1 VCFTPTLTHD
11 YVPIF
16 SSMGHSPIKIRGGF
30 SYYVS
35 NEQLEAYAKLTPYE
49 RLKWVD
55 EMRLFTLL
63 ARTPE
68 TAERQ
73 ERLRRGETIVP
84 E

>member
-1 VCFTPTLTHD
+1 MSAD
-11 YVPIF
+11 
-16 SSMGHSPIKIRGGF
+16 IKNPAGGF

-35 NEQLEAYAKLTPYE
+35 DEQLAAFAKLSLFD
-49 RLKWVD
+49 RLVWV
-55 EMRLFTLL
+55 EQARLFTLA

-73 ERLRRGETIVP
+73 ERLRRGLTITP

>member
-1 VCFTPTLTHD
+1 MERASQHN
-11 YVPIF
+11 
-16 SSMGHSPIKIRGGF
+16 GG
-30 SYYVS
+30 YWYWVS
-35 NEQLEAYAKLTPYE
+35 DEQLEAFSKLSDYE

-55 EMRLFTLL
+55 EMRLFTLM

-84 E
+84 EAK